1 MPHPPYSHDLTS
13 SDLSDLIFVSR
24 VKKVLREKHLA
35 DVEEVKKNGRSTKG
49 IKIEEFKNSFEN
61 GKNNSI
67 GVFHQVESTLKVTEV

>member
-1 MPHPPYSHDLTS
+1 M
-13 SDLSDLIFVSR
+13 
-24 VKKVLREKHLA
+24 KKVLKEKHYVS
-35 DVEEVKKNGRSTKG
+35 VEEVNQKMVEVLKG